1 MKHGIKA
8 IVFAIIILMAVCG
21 VASAI
26 SYKDEPYFS
35 AYISGSNHVEKGGDS
50 QLFLVIQNNAI
61 LRETIYYDYTEYL
74 FFQNRTEMLTTAYN
88 VSIEFEGSDGI
99 EVLTPPQSFAAIPAM
114 QPIQIPVKIR
124 VNDSVE
130 AGEYEL
136 KLKIKY
142 EILDH
147 VFLNT
152 QTYQPPYTS
161 VLKETQ
167 TVYEYVYNNSTG
179 IFEPSA
185 KRDILINESVL
196 PEYWFDYIKFKFKEK
211 EQTITLKVVVDEGDV
226 RLEIVN
232 IQTEDMIAGGK
243 GKLTLTIKN
252 TGEKEAKNLFVVL
265 ATPSG
270 FTTLTTMQEIPS
282 ADALQPLLTL
292 IQMQSMLSRTSV
304 ELPELSVPP
313 ELAALLVKGA
323 YYVGDLKPDESVNVT
338 FIVDITTDEP
348 GYYPFQIRGVYLDE
362 YGETKQTSNVAFGVK
377 VEEGVDFEVVNTSSS
392 VYAGSKGDF
401 VVDIKLTRAV
411 ENLRVKLEVQ
421 PPLTAIVSETY
432 IGDVDDACEAK
443 FKVKASGDAEQA
455 VYPAKLKL
463 TYSLGDKEQS
473 EELDVGIV
481 VHPKMKFELEGK
493 GVIPA
498 GEEKIVTV
506 TIRNAGAFT
515 IKDAT
520 ARITVVDP
528 FSTTDDTAYIGN
540 LEPGEAK
547 NVSFKIK
554 VDDDATPKTYALNL
568 EVKYRDPSDEW
579 VISDPV
585 KMPIEVVEYKGIP
598 KGLLYGLLI
607 AAVIA
612 GAAIYN
618 RVKKNQ

>member
-1 MKHGIKA
+1 MKHRITA
-8 IVFAIIILMAVCG
+8 IMFAIIILMAVCG

-26 SYKDEPYFS
+26 SYEDEPYFS

-50 QLFLVIQNNAI
+50 QLLLVIQNNAI
-61 LRETIYYDYTEYL
+61 LRKVAYNDYTEYM
-74 FFQNRTEMLTTAYN
+74 FFKDRPESLTTAYN
-88 VSIEFEGSDGI
+88 VSIEFGGSGGI
-99 EVLTPPQSFAAIPAM
+99 EVLTPPHSFSAIPAM
-114 QPIQIPVKIR
+114 QPIQIPIKIR

-142 EILDH
+142 EIIDY

-152 QTYQPPYTS
+152 QQPPQ
-161 VLKETQ
+161 Q
-167 TVYEYVYNNSTG
+167 TIPVEIQKIYNGS
-179 IFEPSA
+179 
-185 KRDILINESVL
+185 ILVQTEEFVSQ
-196 PEYWFDYIKFKFKEK
+196 WFDYIGYRFKEK

-243 GKLTLTIKN
+243 GKITLTIKN
-252 TGEKEAKNLFVVL
+252 AGENEAKNLFVVL

-270 FTTLTTMQEIPS
+270 FTALTTMQEIPS
-282 ADALQPLLTL
+282 ADALRPLLTL
-292 IQMQSMLSRTSV
+292 IQMQSMRSGMSV
-304 ELPELSVPP
+304 EPPKLSIPP
-313 ELAALLVKGA
+313 ELVAAFVKGA
-323 YYVGDLKPDESVNVT
+323 YYVGDLNPDESVNVT
-338 FIVDITTDEP
+338 FIVDISTDEP

-377 VEEGVDFEVVNTSSS
+377 VEKGVDFEVVNTSSS

-432 IGDVDDACEAK
+432 IGDVDNACEAK

-463 TYSLGDKEQS
+463 TYSLGGKEQS
-473 EELDVGIV
+473 KELDVGIV

-506 TIRNAGAFT
+506 TIRNAGAFA
-515 IKDAT
+515 IRDAT

-554 VDDDATPKTYALNL
+554 VDDDATPKMYALNL

-607 AAVIA
+607 AAVVA